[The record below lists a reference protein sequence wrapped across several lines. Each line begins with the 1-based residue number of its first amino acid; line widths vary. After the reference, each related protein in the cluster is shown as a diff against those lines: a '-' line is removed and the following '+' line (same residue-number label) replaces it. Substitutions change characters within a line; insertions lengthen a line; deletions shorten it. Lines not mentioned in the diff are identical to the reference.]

1 MKKVVITCTLVLAM
15 ITSLLAACS
24 CGEKVIDI
32 PELEPFTNEAMGIS
46 GIVPEG
52 WNEAAPGVYAR
63 GDMTTDQTAIIQQA
77 APGTTAEQLTAAL
90 LPQLGIEEFP
100 ESVGSYESTALTWDL
115 YIIEAEAPGVTIMV
129 DVALAE
135 TDAATYLIL
144 LQAMPDEY
152 DVLHESIFIPAIDA
166 LTPLA
171 PEGEEPRYEDPNGLF
186 SVPIPTNWTAEQGDG
201 YGILTSPEGGIT
213 VYVLTVESDDIEE
226 AVSAAWAIVDPAFDL
241 EPDEV
246 IEAPPIGTKEGAE
259 KAFTIT
265 YDTGDETEV
274 ILAGGWVYQGI
285 VYVELFKADLVAL
298 QQRIS
303 QLQIIDTGFTINALE
318 VTNLSGVEPLP
329 LTNELI
335 AELEAYIA
343 DTMELLDV
351 PGVAVA
357 IVKDGEIV
365 YANGFGIRELGGND
379 PVTPETL
386 MMIGSTTKSMTT
398 MMMATLVDDGL
409 MDWDTLVIDI
419 LPTFAVADPDITQR
433 ITVRNLVCACTGVPR
448 RDAELLFNANDLSAK
463 DIIESLADFE
473 FFTDFGEAFQY
484 SNQMVATGGYV
495 ATLAAGGEYGNLYDS
510 YLALMQERIF
520 GPIGM
525 TSSTFSLEEAQAS
538 PNHATPHSMTLAG
551 EYVTIPL
558 SREALVTPVAPAGSL
573 WSNVLDMG
581 RYLITELNEG
591 VAPDGTP
598 VVSAENLAITW
609 EPQVAITAD
618 ASYGLGWIV
627 DEYKGLLMLQ
637 HGGNTLGFTS
647 DLAFLPEI
655 DMGISVLT
663 NQYGSILNQA
673 VRFRLL
679 ELLYQQEAEFD
690 ELIQFYIDRTE
701 EALAELNAQIADSV
715 DPEAVAPYVGVY
727 ANDALGEIIITL
739 DDDDVLTLDA
749 GEFLMELLPKVD
761 EDGEVEAYRSVT
773 PGLGGEFQFS
783 EDDDGNPIIIIG
795 EGAYEY
801 IFDKVE

>member
-186 SVPIPTNWTAEQGDG
+186 SVPIPTNWTADQGDG

-343 DTMELLDV
+343 DTMEFLDV

-365 YANGFGIRELGGND
+365 YAKGFGVRELGGND

-538 PNHATPHSMTLAG
+538 PNHATPHGMTLAG

-581 RYLITELNEG
+581 RYLITELNKG

>member
-1 MKKVVITCTLVLAM
+1 MEKVVITCTLVLAM
-15 ITSLLAACS
+15 ITSLLATCS

-46 GIVPEG
+46 GVVPED

-63 GDMTTDQTAIIQQA
+63 GDMTTDQTSIIQQA
-77 APGTTAEQLTAAL
+77 APGMTAEQLTAAL
-90 LPQLGIEEFP
+90 LSQLDIEELP
-100 ESVGSYESTALTWDL
+100 ESVGSYESAAFTWDL
-115 YIIEAEAPGVTIMV
+115 YTIEVEAPGVTIMV

-135 TDAATYLIL
+135 TEVATYLIL

-152 DVLHESIFIPAIDA
+152 DVLHDAIFIPAIDA

-171 PEGEEPRYEDPNGLF
+171 PEVEEPRYEDPNGLF

-213 VYVLTVESDDIEE
+213 FYVLTVESDDIEE

-246 IEAPPIGTKEGAE
+246 IEAPPTSAQEGAE
-259 KAFTIT
+259 KVFTIT

-285 VYVELFKADLVAL
+285 VYVEVIKADLIAL

-318 VTNLSGVEPLP
+318 VTDLSGVEPLP

-335 AELEAYIA
+335 TELEAYIA

-351 PGVAVA
+351 PGAAVA

-419 LPTFAVADPDITQR
+419 LPTFAVADPNITQR

-448 RDAELLFNANDLSAK
+448 RDAELLFNANDLSAE

-495 ATLAAGGEYGNLYDS
+495 ATLAAGGEYGDLYDS

-538 PNHATPHSMTLAG
+538 PNHATPHGMTLAG

-558 SREALVTPVAPAGSL
+558 SREALITPVAPAGTL

-598 VVSAENLAITW
+598 IVSAENLAITW

-690 ELIQFYIDRTE
+690 ELIQFYIDRIE
-701 EALAELNAQIADSV
+701 EALAELNAQIVDGV
-715 DPEAVAPYVGVY
+715 DPEAVAPYIGVY
-727 ANDALGEIIITL
+727 TNDALGEIIITL
-739 DDDDVLTLDA
+739 DDDGVLTLDA

-801 IFDKVE
+801 IFEKV

>member
-1 MKKVVITCTLVLAM
+1 MKKVVIICTLVLAL
-15 ITSLLAACS
+15 ITSLLAACG

-46 GIVPEG
+46 GVAPEG

-77 APGTTAEQLTAAL
+77 TPGTTAEQLTAAL

-100 ESVGSYESTALTWDL
+100 ESIGSCESTALTWDL
-115 YIIEAEAPGVTIMV
+115 YVIEVEAPGATIMV
-129 DVALAE
+129 DVALSE
-135 TDAATYLIL
+135 TDTATYLVL
-144 LQAMPDEY
+144 LQAIADEY
-152 DVLHESIFIPAIDA
+152 DVLHDAIFIPAINA

-171 PEGEEPRYEDPNGLF
+171 PEDEEPRYEDPNGLF
-186 SVPIPTNWTAEQGDG
+186 SIPIPTNWTAEPGDG

-226 AVSAAWAIVDPAFDL
+226 AVAAAWAIVDPAFDL

-246 IEAPPIGTKEGAE
+246 IEAPPTSAQEGAE

-265 YDTGDETEV
+265 YDTGDEDEV

-285 VYVELFKADLVAL
+285 VYIEVIKADLVAL

-318 VTNLSGVEPLP
+318 ITDLSGVEPLP
-329 LTNELI
+329 LTNEVI
-335 AELEAYIA
+335 AELETYIA

-351 PGVAVA
+351 PGAAVA

-365 YANGFGIRELGGND
+365 YAKGFGVRELGGND

-419 LPTFAVADPDITQR
+419 LPTFTVADPNITQQ

-448 RDAELLFNANDLSAK
+448 RDAELLFNANDLSAE

-495 ATLAAGGEYGNLYDS
+495 ATLAAGGEYGNLYDD
-510 YLALMQERIF
+510 YLALMQERILS
-520 GPIGM
+520 PIGM
-525 TSSTFSLEEAQAS
+525 TSSTFSLEDAQTS
-538 PNHATPHSMTLAG
+538 PNHATPHGMTLTG

-558 SREALVTPVAPAGSL
+558 SREALVTPVAPAGTL

-581 RYLITELNEG
+581 CYLITELNEG

-598 VVSAENLAITW
+598 VVSAENLAVTW

-701 EALAELNAQIADSV
+701 EALAELNAQIVDSV
-715 DPEAVAPYVGVY
+715 DPEAVTPYIGVY
-727 ANDALGEIIITL
+727 TNDALGEIIIAL
-739 DDDDVLTLDA
+739 DNDDVLTLDA

-761 EDGEVEAYRSVT
+761 EEGKIEAYRSVT